1 MNTYRKTAIITG
13 ILFLAGYLGIFLG
26 SAFYAPILDAPDYLS
41 QIYPNKS
48 QVITGMLIELINDVA
63 VIGIPVMLF
72 PILKKYSDRLALGYF
87 GFRLIES
94 MVLILSKTSLLSL
107 ITLSQ
112 EYIAAGSP
120 ENSYFQTFGA
130 VALAERDWA
139 SQIQVVFFVL
149 SAVIFYFVLYQT
161 KLLPRWL
168 SVWGFIAVAC
178 LIAANVLPVSTR
190 STIASATPSATMIS
204 TEPEMDTTLLEPDE
218 AVLCSAK
225 TGEGIEDVL
234 EAIVER
240 LPPPPK
246 IEHEPQKPAEES
258 APRVRVE
265 LARLASFAPEV
276 LLFGRIESPASATL
290 SS

>member
-1 MNTYRKTAIITG
+1 MKIYRKTAIIAG

-26 SAFYAPILDAPDYLS
+26 SAYYAPILDAPDYLS

-48 QVITGMLIELINDVA
+48 QVVVGMLIELINDAA

-72 PILKKYSDRLALGYF
+72 PILKKHSERLALGYF

-94 MVLILSKTSLLSL
+94 MVLIVSKTSLLSL

-112 EYIAAGSP
+112 TYIAAGSP

-149 SAVIFYFVLYQT
+149 SAVIFYYVLYQT

-168 SVWGFIAVAC
+168 SVWGFIAVAS
-178 LIAANVLPVSTR
+178 LIAANVLPV
-190 STIASATPSATMIS
+190 
-204 TEPEMDTTLLEPDE
+204 PD
-218 AVLCSAK
+218 L
-225 TGEGIEDVL
+225 TQGFN
-234 EAIVER
+234 
-240 LPPPPK
+240 
-246 IEHEPQKPAEES
+246 PAQ
-258 APRVRVE
+258 
-265 LARLASFAPEV
+265 
-276 LLFGRIESPASATL
+276 LLFMPIFLSEILVAVWLIVKGFNPTANVFEATQR
-290 SS
+290 S